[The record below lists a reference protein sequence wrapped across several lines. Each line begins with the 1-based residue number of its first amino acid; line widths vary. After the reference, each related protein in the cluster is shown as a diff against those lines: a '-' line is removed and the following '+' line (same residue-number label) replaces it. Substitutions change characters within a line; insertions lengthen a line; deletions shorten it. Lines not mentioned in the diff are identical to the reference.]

1 MMDLVNE
8 LGELAL
14 ATRLKR
20 LSERLSADVSKIY
33 KESEVDFEARW
44 FLILSLLEREK
55 LMAIT
60 EIADSL
66 QLSHPAIIQLV
77 QELMQKNLIKT
88 TVDKLDGRK
97 RMVLLTANGK
107 KTLAQIQPVLASI
120 KEENKRWIDEAG
132 ANMLTILTELEEA
145 LDKQTMYH
153 RIKLNILQQKPNCE
167 VG

>member
-1 MMDLVNE
+1 MDLVKE
-8 LGELAL
+8 LEELAL

-33 KESEVDFEARW
+33 KESEADFEARW

-77 QELMQKNLIKT
+77 QELSQKNLIKT

-97 RMVLLTANGK
+97 RMVSLAPAGK
-107 KTLAQIQPVLASI
+107 KTLEKIQPILTSI
-120 KEENKRWIDEAG
+120 KEENKKWVEQASG
-132 ANMLTILTELEEA
+132 NLLTILNELEQA
-145 LDKQTMYH
+145 LDNQSMYQ
-153 RIKLNILQQKPNCE
+153 RVKLNILQQ
-167 VG
+167 

>member
-1 MMDLVNE
+1 MDLVNE
-8 LGELAL
+8 LAELAI

-20 LSERLSADVSKIY
+20 LSERLSVDVSKIY

-66 QLSHPAIIQLV
+66 RLSHPAIIQLV
-77 QELMQKNLIKT
+77 QELSKKNLIKT

-97 RMVLLTANGK
+97 RMVSLSANGK
-107 KTLAQIQPVLASI
+107 KTLQQIQPILTSI
-120 KEENKRWIDEAG
+120 REENKKWVMQAS
-132 ANMLTILTELEEA
+132 ANLITVLTELEEA
-145 LDKQTMYH
+145 LDHQSMYH
-153 RIKLNILQQKPNCE
+153 RVKLNVLQQQPKT
-167 VG
+167 

>member
-1 MMDLVNE
+1 MDLVNE
-8 LGELAL
+8 LAELAI

-20 LSERLSADVSKIY
+20 LSERLSGDVSKIY

-77 QELMQKNLIKT
+77 QELSKKNLIKT
-88 TVDKLDGRK
+88 TIDKLDGRK
-97 RMVLLTANGK
+97 RMVSLTANGK
-107 KTLAQIQPVLASI
+107 KTLQKIQPILTSI
-120 KEENKRWIDEAG
+120 REENQQWVKQAS
-132 ANMLTILTELEEA
+132 ANLITVLTELEEA
-145 LDKQTMYH
+145 LDHQSMYQ
-153 RIKLNILQQKPNCE
+153 RVKLNILQQQPKK
-167 VG
+167 

>member
-1 MMDLVNE
+1 MNE
-8 LGELAL
+8 LAELAI

-44 FLILSLLEREK
+44 FLILSLLEKEK

-77 QELMQKNLIKT
+77 QELIQK
-88 TVDKLDGRK
+88 
-97 RMVLLTANGK
+97 
-107 KTLAQIQPVLASI
+107 
-120 KEENKRWIDEAG
+120 
-132 ANMLTILTELEEA
+132 
-145 LDKQTMYH
+145 
-153 RIKLNILQQKPNCE
+153 KP
-167 VG
+167 

>member
-66 QLSHPAIIQLV
+66 QLSHPAIVQLV
-77 QELMQKNLIKT
+77 QELIQKNLIKAS
-88 TVDKLDGRK
+88 VDKQDGRR
-97 RMVLLTANGK
+97 RMVSLTANGK
-107 KTLAQIQPVLASI
+107 KTLTQIQPILTSI
-120 KEENKRWIDEAG
+120 REENKKWVDQAS
-132 ANMLTILTELEEA
+132 ANMLTILTELEAA
-145 LDKQTMYH
+145 LDHQTMYQ
-153 RIKLNILQQKPNCE
+153 RVKLNILNGK
-167 VG
+167 